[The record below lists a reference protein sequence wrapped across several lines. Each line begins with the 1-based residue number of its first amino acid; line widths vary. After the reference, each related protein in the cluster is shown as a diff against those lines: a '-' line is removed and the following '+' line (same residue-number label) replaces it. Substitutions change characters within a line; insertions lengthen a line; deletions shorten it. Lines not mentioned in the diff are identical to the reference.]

1 MFKRT
6 FATAISFLALSAPAL
21 AADPV
26 KIGFAGPL
34 SGGSVDMGE
43 SMRNGARL
51 AIEDINNFKGGVLG
65 RPIQLVERDD
75 AAKAD
80 VALNVTKDLIQKE
93 KVVAVIG
100 FANTGPTLE
109 TLPEFQAAKVPLI
122 VAAATGA
129 KITAQYAGLDNYIFR
144 VAVSDAVQPL
154 LILNDIIVKRKL
166 GKIAIFHDTSPYGT
180 LGRDDV
186 LKLMEKRGIKP
197 ALVESFKVGDKDMA
211 VQVARAKAAGA
222 DVVLSYCLANEAAVL
237 ANEMAKADWKVPLVG
252 SWGLSQRNFMK
263 GAGKN
268 ANGVRMPQT
277 FIAASNNFTRS
288 AFLNSYYNK
297 YSTSSIP
304 SAVSAAQ
311 AYDAMMLLAAAI
323 NQAKS
328 LDGAEIKKALESLKR
343 PVYGTITIYQTPF
356 SPDNHEAITPEVA
369 LMGEIRDGEVTFAY
383 KEDEVDRF
391 RKK

>member
-1 MFKRT
+1 MLKRVLIAAISIIT
-6 FATAISFLALSAPAL
+6 ISATAQ

-34 SGGSVDMGE
+34 SGGSIDMGE

-51 AIEDINNFKGGVLG
+51 AVEEINNFKGGVLG

-75 AAKAD
+75 TATAS
-80 VALNVTKDLIQKE
+80 VALSVTKDLIQKE

-109 TLPEFQAAKVPLI
+109 TLPEFQAAKIPLI

-129 KITAQYAGLDNYIFR
+129 KVTAQFAGADNYIFR
-144 VAVSDAVQPL
+144 VAVSDSIQPL
-154 LILNDIIVKRKL
+154 LILNDIVDKRKL
-166 GKIAIFHDTSPYGT
+166 GKIAIFHDSSPYGT

-186 LKLMEKRGIKP
+186 LKLLDKRGMKP
-197 ALVESFKVGDKDMA
+197 VLVETFKVGDKDMSA
-211 VQVARAKAAGA
+211 QVARAKAAGA
-222 DVVLSYCLANEAAVL
+222 DVVLSYCLAVEGAVL
-237 ANEMAKADWKVPLVG
+237 ANDMAKADWKVPLVG
-252 SWGLSQRNFMK
+252 SWGLSQRNFIK

-288 AFLNSYYNK
+288 AFLNAYYTK
-297 YSTSSIP
+297 YTTTSIP

-311 AYDAMMLLAAAI
+311 AYDAMLLLAAAI

-328 LDGAEIKKALESLKR
+328 LEGPDIKKALESLKR
-343 PVYGTITIYQTPF
+343 PVYGTITTYQQPF
-356 SPDNHEAITPEVA
+356 SLTNHEAVTEQVA
-369 LMGEIRDGEVTFAY
+369 LMGEIRNGEVVFAY

>member
-1 MFKRT
+1 LKQNLL
-6 FATAISFLALSAPAL
+6 TAIAVAMIGTSGW
-21 AADPV
+21 AAEPV
-26 KIGFAGPL
+26 KVGFAGPL

-51 AIEDINNFKGGVLG
+51 AIEEINAYKGGVLG
-65 RPIQLVERDD
+65 RPVQLVERDD
-75 AAKAD
+75 TAKAD
-80 VALNVTKDLIQKE
+80 VAVSVTKELIQKE

-109 TLPEFQAAKVPLI
+109 TLPEFQNAKVPLI

-129 KITAQYAGLDNYIFR
+129 KITSQFAGGDNYVFR
-144 VAVSDAVQPL
+144 VAVSDAIQPQ
-154 LILNDIIVKRKL
+154 LILNDIVDKRKL
-166 GKIAIFHDTSPYGT
+166 GKIAVFHDASPYGM

-186 LKLMEKRGIKP
+186 LKLMDKRGIKP
-197 ALVESFKVGDKDMA
+197 VVVESFKVGDKDMA
-211 VQVARAKAAGA
+211 AQVARAKAAGA
-222 DVVLSYCLANEAAVL
+222 EVVLSYCLAVEGAVL
-237 ANEMAKADWKVPLVG
+237 ANEMARSGLKVPLVG
-252 SWGLSQRNFMK
+252 SWGLSQRQFIK

-268 ANGVRMPQT
+268 GNGARMPQT

-288 AFLNSYYNK
+288 AFLNSYYAR
-297 YSTSSIP
+297 YSASSIP

-328 LDGAEIKKALESLKR
+328 LDGPEIKKALESLKR
-343 PVYGTITIYQTPF
+343 VVYGTITNYQAPF
-356 SPDNHEAITPEVA
+356 SSSNHEAVTEQIAV
-369 LMGEIRDGEVTFAY
+369 MGEIRDGDVAFAY
-383 KEDEVDRF
+383 KEDEIDRF

>member
-1 MFKRT
+1 MLKRVLIAAISIIT
-6 FATAISFLALSAPAL
+6 ISATAR

-34 SGGSVDMGE
+34 SGGSIDMGE

-51 AIEDINNFKGGVLG
+51 AVEEINNFKGGVLG

-75 AAKAD
+75 TATAS
-80 VALNVTKDLIQKE
+80 VALSVTKDLIQKE

-109 TLPEFQAAKVPLI
+109 TLPEFQAAKIPLI

-129 KITAQYAGLDNYIFR
+129 KVTAQFAGLDNYIFR
-144 VAVSDAVQPL
+144 VAVSDAIQPQ
-154 LILNDIIVKRKL
+154 LILNDIIDKRKL

-186 LKLMEKRGIKP
+186 LKLMDKRGIKP
-197 ALVESFKVGDKDMA
+197 VLVETFKVGDKDMA
-211 VQVARAKAAGA
+211 AQVARAKAAGA
-222 DVVLSYCLANEAAVL
+222 DVVLSYCLAVEGAVL
-237 ANEMAKADWKVPLVG
+237 ANEMAKADWKAPLVG
-252 SWGLSQRNFMK
+252 SWGLSQRQFLK

-288 AFLNSYYNK
+288 AFLNAYYTK
-297 YSTSSIP
+297 YNTTSIP

-328 LDGAEIKKALESLKR
+328 LDGADIKKALESLKR
-343 PVYGTITIYQTPF
+343 PVYGTITIYQQPF
-356 SPDNHEAITPEVA
+356 SLTNHEAVTEQVA
-369 LMGEIRDGEVTFAY
+369 LMGEIRNGEVVFAY

>member
-1 MFKRT
+1 MLKRL
-6 FATAISFLALSAPAL
+6 FIAAISFAASVAL
-21 AADPV
+21 AEEPV

-34 SGGSVDMGE
+34 SGGSIDMGE

-51 AIEDINNFKGGVLG
+51 AVEEINQFKGGVLG
-65 RPIQLVERDD
+65 RSIQLVERDD
-75 AAKAD
+75 ASKAE
-80 VALNVTKDLIQKE
+80 VAVSVVKDLIQKE
-93 KVVAVIG
+93 KVVAVVG

-109 TLPEFQAAKVPLI
+109 TLPEFQGAKVPLI

-129 KITAQYAGLDNYIFR
+129 KVTAQFAGPENYIFR
-144 VAVSDAVQPL
+144 VAVSDAIQPQ
-154 LILNDIIVKRKL
+154 LILNDIIDKRKL
-166 GKIAIFHDTSPYGT
+166 GKIAIFHDASPYGV
-180 LGRDDV
+180 LGKDDV

-197 ALVESFKVGDKDMA
+197 VIVESFKVGDKDMSA
-211 VQVARAKAAGA
+211 QVARAKAAGA
-222 DVVLSYCLANEAAVL
+222 DVVLSYCLAVEGAVL
-237 ANEMAKADWKVPLVG
+237 ANDMAKADWKAPLVG
-252 SWGLSQRNFMK
+252 SWGLSQRQFIK

-288 AFLNSYYNK
+288 AFLNAYYTK
-297 YSTSSIP
+297 YNTNSIP

-311 AYDAMMLLAAAI
+311 AYDAMMLMAAAI

-328 LDGAEIKKALESLKR
+328 LDGADIKKALESLKR
-343 PVYGTITIYQTPF
+343 PVYGTITTYQTPF
-356 SPDNHEAITPEVA
+356 SSSNHEAVTEQIA
-369 LMGEIRDGEVTFAY
+369 LMGEIRNGEVVFAY

>member
-1 MFKRT
+1 MLKRVLIAAISIIT
-6 FATAISFLALSAPAL
+6 ISATAQ

-34 SGGSVDMGE
+34 SGGSIDMGE

-51 AIEDINNFKGGVLG
+51 AVEEINNFKGGVLG

-75 AAKAD
+75 TATAS
-80 VALNVTKDLIQKE
+80 VALSVTKDLIQKE

-109 TLPEFQAAKVPLI
+109 TLPEFQAAKIPLI

-129 KITAQYAGLDNYIFR
+129 KVTAQFAGADNYIFR
-144 VAVSDAVQPL
+144 VAVSDSIQPL
-154 LILNDIIVKRKL
+154 LILNDIVDKRKL
-166 GKIAIFHDTSPYGT
+166 GKIAIFHDSSPYGT

-186 LKLMEKRGIKP
+186 LKLLDKRGMKP
-197 ALVESFKVGDKDMA
+197 VLVETFKVGDKDMSA
-211 VQVARAKAAGA
+211 QVARAKAAGA
-222 DVVLSYCLANEAAVL
+222 DVVLSYCLAVEGAVL
-237 ANEMAKADWKVPLVG
+237 ANEMAKADWKAPLVG
-252 SWGLSQRNFMK
+252 SWGLSQRNFIK

-288 AFLNSYYNK
+288 AFLNAYYTK
-297 YSTSSIP
+297 YTTTSIP

-311 AYDAMMLLAAAI
+311 AYDAMLLLAAAI

-328 LDGAEIKKALESLKR
+328 LEGPDIKKALESLKR
-343 PVYGTITIYQTPF
+343 PVYGTITTYQQPF
-356 SPDNHEAITPEVA
+356 SLTNHEAVTEQVA
-369 LMGEIRDGEVTFAY
+369 LMGEIRNGEVVFAY